1 MYENIHY
8 VAHDTRDREANPA
21 AVVIHVCPAPT
32 PGSPSMMQGT
42 EDREGVLIGCACGG
56 SWDSS
61 HLDKHRSPGNILNV
75 GSLGPLCANSTAAS
89 RHRPKQLHW

>member
-8 VAHDTRDREANPA
+8 VAHDTRDRGANPA

-42 EDREGVLIGCACGG
+42 EDREGLF
-56 SWDSS
+56 
-61 HLDKHRSPGNILNV
+61 
-75 GSLGPLCANSTAAS
+75 
-89 RHRPKQLHW
+89 